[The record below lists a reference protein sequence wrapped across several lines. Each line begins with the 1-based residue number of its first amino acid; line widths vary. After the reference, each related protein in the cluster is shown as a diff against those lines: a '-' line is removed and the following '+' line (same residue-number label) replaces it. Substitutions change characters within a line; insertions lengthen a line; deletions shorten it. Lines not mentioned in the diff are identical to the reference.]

1 MLDVFQDL
9 VVVLEAVRVV
19 AVALSPVTPK
29 LSLSI
34 YLQLGYSEEDFRTLT
49 WVGTLFCDQS
59 NSAFSICICLSFTVQ
74 ESLYLQNELK
84 QMDHIFFEISV

>member
-1 MLDVFQDL
+1 M
-9 VVVLEAVRVV
+9 VVLEAVRVV
-19 AVALSPVTPK
+19 AVALSPVTPR
-29 LSLSI
+29 LSLSV

-59 NSAFSICICLSFTVQ
+59 NSSFFICMCFSFTVQ

-84 QMDHIFFEISV
+84 RMDHIIFEISV